1 MPTNQRLGT
10 DDREDLQDRWKPAI
24 QLDEEPAIAVCEFD
38 APAQLAPQN
47 DQLMSERG
55 IFGLKPDLGLEWRGQ
70 GGQCETQKPDHSASL
85 GDSVTPSTRI
95 GFSVHTRGT
104 RSMDSAFPSSRVEA
118 CLVSDLSSIGQEL
131 DRAVARI
138 SRYLGAVAAL
148 ALTMSFAY
156 ERAHTFA
163 LDHKSLALGQF

>member
-47 DQLMSERG
+47 DQLMSECG
-55 IFGLKPDLGLEWRGQ
+55 IFGLKPDLRLEWRSQ
-70 GGQCETQKPDHSASL
+70 GGQYETQKPDHSASL

-95 GFSVHTRGT
+95 GFSVHTGGHHGRPH
-104 RSMDSAFPSSRVEA
+104 SDPVEH
-118 CLVSDLSSIGQEL
+118 
-131 DRAVARI
+131 RHR
-138 SRYLGAVAAL
+138 
-148 ALTMSFAY
+148 F
-156 ERAHTFA
+156 
-163 LDHKSLALGQF
+163 